1 MGGNP
6 PIPQRGPGLV
16 PNILNPI
23 NPNQQPPGNVVPQG
37 NNAQPNVP
45 QPANAKPVLVNNPA
59 PLQPQVLPPAYQDY
73 RLDNQPTTPDNP
85 QQVWP
90 VQAQPVHHP

>member
-23 NPNQQPPGNVVPQG
+23 NPNQQPQGNVVPQG
-37 NNAQPNVP
+37 NNTQPNVL
-45 QPANAKPVLVNNPA
+45 QPAQLANARPVLVNNPA
-59 PLQPQVLPPAYQDY
+59 PPQPQVLTPAYRDY
-73 RLDNQPTTPDNP
+73 QLDNQPTTLATP
-85 QQVWP
+85 Q
-90 VQAQPVHHP
+90 